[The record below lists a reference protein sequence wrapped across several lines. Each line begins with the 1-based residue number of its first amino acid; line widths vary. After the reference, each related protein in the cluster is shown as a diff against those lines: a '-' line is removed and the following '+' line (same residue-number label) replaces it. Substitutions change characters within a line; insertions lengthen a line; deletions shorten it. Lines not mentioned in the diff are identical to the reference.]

1 MTDEQRAL
9 AEENHNLIYSFLRGE
24 RLPIEDWYGLAAI
37 GLCEAAELY
46 DPAKGTFSTI
56 AYSCMRNKIYKQLK
70 RDSAKKRGSEFVTV
84 SLQEVRRNAKT
95 GDDYAL
101 EDVVPSE
108 VRMEDET
115 VSRMNLKRV
124 LGDTRDRDRKILLL
138 LSDGMVQSEVA
149 HVVGTSQAT
158 VSRIAR
164 QFEKRLMKD

>member
-1 MTDEQRAL
+1 MTDGQRKL
-9 AEENHNLIYSFLRGE
+9 AEENHNLIYSFLHE
-24 RLPIEDWYGLAAI
+24 QRLSIDEWYGLAAI

-46 DPAKGTFSTI
+46 DPARGTFSTI
-56 AYSCMRNKIYKQLK
+56 AYSCMRNKIYKQLR

-108 VRMEDET
+108 MHMEDE
-115 VSRMNLKRV
+115 VIAEMNLRRV
-124 LGDTRDRDRKILLL
+124 LGDTKDRDRKVLLL
-138 LSDGMVQSEVA
+138 LSDGMSQNMVA
-149 HVVGTSQAT
+149 HVIGTSQAT